1 MAGDKSNVRGDK
13 MSAVDGSIADA
24 RKWADYLLRKEGG
37 IGDKLSWAAYQ
48 AERKYGAPASIL
60 LRLRNREVSDML
72 LSNWIKLKAAYE
84 SAVTQVERQAQ
95 HQQQLAK
102 DAGANAANSGAY
114 RLASVLV
121 RQKESQE

>member
-1 MAGDKSNVRGDK
+1 MRDKPTVRGDK

-37 IGDKLSWAAYQ
+37 IGDKLSWAAHQ
-48 AERKYGAPASIL
+48 AELKYGAPASIM

-84 SAVTQVERQAQ
+84 AACLQVERQAE
-95 HQQQLAK
+95 HQQALAK
-102 DAGANAANSGAY
+102 EAGANAANS
-114 RLASVLV
+114 RLYSMAT
-121 RQKESQE
+121 RMGGQEGSST